1 MFMVKFMKINKMLFI
16 LGIIP
21 FIIPILLSIY
31 TISVQTNFNFFEY
44 IFLYSFIYWPTYILG
59 IISIIISFIIK
70 KSR

>member
-1 MFMVKFMKINKMLFI
+1 MFMVKFMKINKILFI

-44 IFLYSFIYWPTYILG
+44 LFLYSFLYWYTYILG
-59 IISIIISFIIK
+59 LIFIILSFIIK